1 MIDILENVA
10 KFDRVVAEH
19 VLWMFYD
26 AEEIG
31 SSDIN
36 ACVNNILM
44 EYYAKA
50 SDAPAHQFS
59 IAKIAVRQALFNME
73 DIRNLY

>member
-10 KFDRVVAEH
+10 KFDQAVAEN
-19 VLWMFYD
+19 VLWMFDD

-36 ACVNNILM
+36 ACVNNILR
-44 EYYAKA
+44 EFYK
-50 SDAPAHQFS
+50 DVKEAPVYQFS
-59 IAKIAVRQALFNME
+59 MVKIAVRQALFNME